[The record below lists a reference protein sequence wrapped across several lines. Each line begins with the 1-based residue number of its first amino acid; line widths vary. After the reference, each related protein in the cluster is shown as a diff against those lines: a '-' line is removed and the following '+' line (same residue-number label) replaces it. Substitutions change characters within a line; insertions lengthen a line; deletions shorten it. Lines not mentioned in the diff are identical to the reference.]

1 MPSLTITRPIALRV
15 IVTEQFKQEMEAEL
29 QEAADTT
36 QRRIDQ
42 IDFQA
47 RRLLADLQ
55 RTDLNQAMQV
65 RQHIEAEK
73 GRHESTRKDLLER
86 VQEVRELELGS
97 EFLRGSLEGTVEI
110 KEGDNLYDKLG
121 KTEIVIKDGVV
132 VEIREP
138 RASPP

>member
-1 MPSLTITRPIALRV
+1 MAITLTRPVTLRV

-47 RRLLADLQ
+47 RRILADLQ

-65 RQHIEAEK
+65 RRQIEAEK
-73 GRHESTRKDLLER
+73 DRHESAKKELLER
-86 VQEVRELELGS
+86 VKEVGELELGS
-97 EFLRGSLEGTVEI
+97 EFPRATLEGLVEI

-121 KTEIVIKDGVV
+121 KTEIIIKDGIVI
-132 VEIREP
+132 EIREP
-138 RASPP
+138 